1 MKLSLI
7 RGIVM
12 FFAGAGC
19 ATVVA
24 GLYPPI
30 EPITQE
36 QFQDRLT
43 AAMIE
48 VEALGGYVGLAENGR
63 IGIYTN
69 VGACIPP
76 VPIPKWPAHA
86 VDQRSLENGGH
97 EAVFHTGSSRTVDT
111 LRRSDFDLVLM
122 DVNMPDTEGVD
133 VVKRIRGAADVSFT
147 KIMFYSTMDMEALR
161 AAAARVGHVPCLQKP
176 STQRDLL
183 RKVDEALSA

>member
-86 VDQRSLENGGH
+86 VDQRSLENGVKA
-97 EAVFHTGSSRTVDT
+97 AVNLNLNYLAEEGQPVY
-111 LRRSDFDLVLM
+111 VLGKCRPYAQSM
-122 DVNMPDTEGVD
+122 L
-133 VVKRIRGAADVSFT
+133 K
-147 KIMFYSTMDMEALR
+147 
-161 AAAARVGHVPCLQKP
+161 
-176 STQRDLL
+176 
-183 RKVDEALSA
+183 

>member
-86 VDQRSLENGGH
+86 VDQRSLENGVKAAINLNLNYLAEEGQP
-97 EAVFHTGSSRTVDT
+97 VY
-111 LRRSDFDLVLM
+111 VLGKCRPYAQSM
-122 DVNMPDTEGVD
+122 L
-133 VVKRIRGAADVSFT
+133 K
-147 KIMFYSTMDMEALR
+147 
-161 AAAARVGHVPCLQKP
+161 
-176 STQRDLL
+176 
-183 RKVDEALSA
+183 